1 MQMTQEEIRSR
12 YNRAEDKK
20 AIVPIL
26 ADLNG
31 TDERTIRSIVETQP
45 EPEPEKAETGRKLL
59 TQRERAEIIRAMLIA
74 EKPVN
79 QIAEAAGC
87 SEETVRTHAKKLKL
101 EAAAAEEAVRPAEKE
116 KPIAAKEWKPTE
128 ADRVADILLAMPAD
142 AAKETKLLCYE
153 LCRSMLRNAAK

>member
-59 TQRERAEIIRAMLIA
+59 TQKERAEIIRAMLIA
-74 EKPVN
+74 GKPVN

-101 EAAAAEEAVRPAEKE
+101 EAVAAAEKEQPAPEQAV
-116 KPIAAKEWKPTE
+116 AAKAARSE
-128 ADRVADILLAMPAD
+128 ADRAADILLAMPAD